1 MNDMF
6 SNAKAKTAPKA
17 KKPGKSK
24 PEIAINDLETLAS
37 IDAVVK
43 ALEALRGTVESSVK
57 GQMHDQFV
65 AAGMDRGS
73 KPDSFRGVEGNA
85 SASCEIRKRSTRS
98 VLSSADVELLTKHGV
113 EVEVLEDVAETFVI
127 NPDYAGDGELLG
139 KISEALSGIDGL
151 PEDFIQ
157 HQAGVTRT
165 VASNKTVDQV
175 FAQKDEQ
182 VVRDL
187 MKVVTTL
194 AVKPKLET
202 DDLGK
207 AMEMLNSMLS

>member
-1 MNDMF
+1 MSNMF

-24 PEIAINDLETLAS
+24 PEVAIEDLETLAS
-37 IDAVVK
+37 IDAVMK
-43 ALEALRGTVESSVK
+43 GIEALRKTVESSVK
-57 GQMHDQFV
+57 DQMHDHFV

-98 VLSSADVELLTKHGV
+98 VLSAADVDLLTKNGIEF
-113 EVEVLEDVAETFVI
+113 EVIEDVTETFVI
-127 NPDYAGDGELLG
+127 NPDYAGDSELLG
-139 KISEALSGIDGL
+139 KISEALGGIDGL

-157 HQAGVTRT
+157 HQAGVSRN

-182 VVRDL
+182 AVRDL

-202 DDLGK
+202 DDLEG
-207 AMEMLNSMLS
+207 AMKHINDLLA